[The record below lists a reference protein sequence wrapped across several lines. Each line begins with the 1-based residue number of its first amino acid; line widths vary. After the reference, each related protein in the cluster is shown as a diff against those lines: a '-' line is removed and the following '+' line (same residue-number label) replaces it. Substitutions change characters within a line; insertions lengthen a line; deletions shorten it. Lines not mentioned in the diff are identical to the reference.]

1 MHVNGGPG
9 GAGGPVGGPGTPTD
23 PYKDAPYAK
32 GKSFSGLNVLMCT
45 QKNHSKPR
53 IHDLANLM
61 PSLFPGVTAQQTI
74 VLSCM
79 KQFNSTTTVARVWLL
94 QALTPLP

>member
-32 GKSFSGLNVLMCT
+32 GKQFSLLDYIYKIHHYPINGL
-45 QKNHSKPR
+45 
-53 IHDLANLM
+53 
-61 PSLFPGVTAQQTI
+61 F
-74 VLSCM
+74 
-79 KQFNSTTTVARVWLL
+79 F
-94 QALTPLP
+94 AL

>member
-32 GKSFSGLNVLMCT
+32 GKHFSLLDYIYMIYHYAILKKKDFFC
-45 QKNHSKPR
+45 
-53 IHDLANLM
+53 I
-61 PSLFPGVTAQQTI
+61 
-74 VLSCM
+74 M
-79 KQFNSTTTVARVWLL
+79 KINDQRKMNINIRK
-94 QALTPLP
+94 

>member
-32 GKSFSGLNVLMCT
+32 GKQFFITWLCL
-45 QKNHSKPR
+45 
-53 IHDLANLM
+53 HDLA
-61 PSLFPGVTAQQTI
+61 
-74 VLSCM
+74 
-79 KQFNSTTTVARVWLL
+79 
-94 QALTPLP
+94 

>member
-32 GKSFSGLNVLMCT
+32 GKQFSLLDYIYMIYHYVILKENYDLEGTSFCILNKMT
-45 QKNHSKPR
+45 
-53 IHDLANLM
+53 
-61 PSLFPGVTAQQTI
+61 
-74 VLSCM
+74 
-79 KQFNSTTTVARVWLL
+79 
-94 QALTPLP
+94 

>member
-32 GKSFSGLNVLMCT
+32 GKQFSLLDYIYMYYHNAINSF
-45 QKNHSKPR
+45 
-53 IHDLANLM
+53 
-61 PSLFPGVTAQQTI
+61 
-74 VLSCM
+74 
-79 KQFNSTTTVARVWLL
+79 
-94 QALTPLP
+94 AL

>member
-32 GKSFSGLNVLMCT
+32 GKQFSLLDNTYV
-45 QKNHSKPR
+45 
-53 IHDLANLM
+53 IHCYSIISIWKGFHLYYEN
-61 PSLFPGVTAQQTI
+61 
-74 VLSCM
+74 
-79 KQFNSTTTVARVWLL
+79 K
-94 QALTPLP
+94 